1 MSDRAGHEGRR
12 YQTAAAGFKY
22 ATLDERLTRREMD
35 VREIGPLGWMHV
47 IFFGLYVP
55 ALVIRARWHL
65 SSGTPIP
72 SVRQH
77 FRSGAIAQLLF
88 VTLSLAVA
96 SIERIDLFPRRFPQP
111 TGIVAGVIT
120 LAVLFASMRR
130 RWRRNVER
138 GLPIVRM
145 FMPRDGVERAQWIA
159 LSTLAA
165 VGEEITWRGVQFALL
180 WQLFGSPILSA
191 ATCSALFGIVHAVQ
205 GWKSTVIFI
214 VIAAAFHVVVWLS
227 GSLYVAM
234 AVHFLYDVAAG
245 INYGRL
251 GRELGYGVGKIES
264 QT

>member
-1 MSDRAGHEGRR
+1 MDIRA
-12 YQTAAAGFKY
+12 
-22 ATLDERLTRREMD
+22 
-35 VREIGPLGWMHV
+35 IGPLGWMHV

-55 ALVIRARWHL
+55 FLVLRSQRHL
-65 SSGTPIP
+65 SSGTAIP

-77 FRSGAIAQLLF
+77 FRSGAFAQLVFL
-88 VTLSLAVA
+88 TLSIAVA
-96 SIERIDLFPRRFPQP
+96 SAEWIELFPRRLPRP
-111 TGIVAGVIT
+111 AGIVAGAVM
-120 LAVLFASMRR
+120 LAALFAFMRG

-165 VGEEITWRGVQFALL
+165 VGEEVTWRGVQFVLL

-191 ATCSALFGIVHAVQ
+191 AACAVLFGIVHAVQ
-205 GWKSTVIFI
+205 GWKSTVIFM
-214 VIAAAFHVVVWLS
+214 VVAAGFHVVVWLS

-251 GRELGYGVGKIES
+251 GRELGYGAGKIES
-264 QT
+264 PT